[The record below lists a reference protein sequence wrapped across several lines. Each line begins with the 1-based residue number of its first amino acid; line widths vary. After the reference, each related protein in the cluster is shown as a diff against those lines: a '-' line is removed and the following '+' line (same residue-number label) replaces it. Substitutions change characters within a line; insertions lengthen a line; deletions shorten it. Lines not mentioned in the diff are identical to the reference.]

1 MTIRIMKK
9 LAYILLTLVATVMSL
24 TACSDDYTPILT
36 STIAPELYDYT
47 GDTIKSGNSVYTLN
61 WSPIRFYTDNQT
73 SPTSIGSYELQGV
86 NYNIQ
91 IDTLGGDFSSAA
103 VLGSV
108 VGKCFYNFSYD
119 DVETAVTEQLAIQR
133 SATDSIVPVIIR
145 LQAVYASNAD
155 AGAICSNAISLPFV
169 LGAAQ
174 SSLPKIYIHDNA
186 GYTDLYL
193 YAWAGSGDVKDPWPG
208 IHHTGMVSIDGI
220 DYYQFDLSR
229 EYINESINLIV
240 NDNNGRQQ
248 DLMQNFV
255 LTQNTYITLNAD
267 GTYTYK

>member
-91 IDTLGGDFSSAA
+91 IDTLGGDFHQQPYSALSSAN
-103 VLGSV
+103 VS
-108 VGKCFYNFSYD
+108 
-119 DVETAVTEQLAIQR
+119 TT
-133 SATDSIVPVIIR
+133 
-145 LQAVYASNAD
+145 
-155 AGAICSNAISLPFV
+155 SLMMM
-169 LGAAQ
+169 L
-174 SSLPKIYIHDNA
+174 
-186 GYTDLYL
+186 
-193 YAWAGSGDVKDPWPG
+193 
-208 IHHTGMVSIDGI
+208 
-220 DYYQFDLSR
+220 
-229 EYINESINLIV
+229 
-240 NDNNGRQQ
+240 RQP
-248 DLMQNFV
+248 
-255 LTQNTYITLNAD
+255 
-267 GTYTYK
+267 